1 MATELERRGIVFY
14 ETLEKKTHAEEGRRI
29 FRFLAD
35 EERRHLEIF
44 SELLGKVPE
53 VFLDVDE
60 EASRYLGAI
69 VESGV
74 LRRVLNGEVNTE
86 VLGVSEALDTGIQV
100 EKESILF
107 YQSFLPFVAAEK
119 RQWVE
124 EVIAEEK
131 RHFVRLSAL
140 REEVLRGMGKI

>member
-1 MATELERRGIVFY
+1 MATELERRGIAFY
-14 ETLEKKTHAEEGRRI
+14 EALEKKTHVEEGKRV

-35 EERRHLEIF
+35 EEKRHLETF

-53 VFLDVDE
+53 VFLDVDA

-74 LRRVLNGEVNTE
+74 LRRVLSGEVNVE
-86 VLGVSEALDTGIQV
+86 ALGVSEALDTGIQV

-131 RHFVRLSAL
+131 RHLVRLSAL
-140 REEVLRGMGKI
+140 KEEILRGTVNI

>member
-1 MATELERRGIVFY
+1 MATELERRGIAFY
-14 ETLEKKTHAEEGRRI
+14 EGLEKQTHVEEGKRV

-53 VFLDVDE
+53 VFLDMDE
-60 EASRYLGAI
+60 EASRYLGTI

-86 VLGVSEALDTGIQV
+86 ILGVPEALDTGIQV

-107 YQSFLPFVAAEK
+107 YQSFLPFVAPEK

-131 RHFVRLSAL
+131 RHFVRLSTL
-140 REEVLRGMGKI
+140 KEEILRGTARV